1 MRSVRSLVVEPLFH
15 KPIWP
20 LFNVIVTDTYDC
32 YVLCDLMWTKEKVAP
47 NCTHKITAGFSSF
60 SLLLLII
67 YCFRFFPLLLKCN
80 SPSFISFFPGC
91 SFIYSHLIRL
101 IKKTT
106 TSWFSPF
113 IAIGMKQK
121 LQLKSI
127 CKSVK
132 SHPLCRCLCHLFFIQ
147 KLVSYWWL
155 AMKIIFSQIC
165 VCRST
170 IIQVI

>member
-101 IKKTT
+101 IKKQRPLDFHHLLLSVWNKNC
-106 TSWFSPF
+106 SWNLFAKVWKVILCADAF
-113 IAIGMKQK
+113 AIYSLYKN
-121 LQLKSI
+121 
-127 CKSVK
+127 
-132 SHPLCRCLCHLFFIQ
+132 
-147 KLVSYWWL
+147 W
-155 AMKIIFSQIC
+155 
-165 VCRST
+165 
-170 IIQVI
+170 